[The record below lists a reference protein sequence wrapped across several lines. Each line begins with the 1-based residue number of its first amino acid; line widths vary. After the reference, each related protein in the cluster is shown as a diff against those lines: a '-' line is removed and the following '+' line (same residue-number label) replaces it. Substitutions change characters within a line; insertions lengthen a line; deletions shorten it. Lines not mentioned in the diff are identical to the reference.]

1 MTTAQTWEILGTMV
15 ALVAIMLS
23 VMMFLFR
30 IFLSEFKD
38 FKTEVNARFESLE
51 TEVKSIAGQVAEMDG
66 KLDVV
71 VRQAHTHE
79 PVSAASS
86 ISN

>member
-1 MTTAQTWEILGTMV
+1 MV